1 MARELPGSASTTEPF
16 RRWLT
21 TRPVADRLRT
31 SHEGRNA
38 VEWFLVTLSIY
49 RRVFVR
55 AATLAARNWPVLGT
69 VFVYS
74 TVMAVSASVSALLG
88 MVGGFLISLVWAA
101 CAGSFLY
108 LVEMIVRTS
117 KVTLDDFRRSF
128 GIYLWDVVGISFL
141 SWIFF
146 TLATPAI
153 LQLPQ
158 GFLILLFVRIAVF
171 IFFNAVPELIYLGHY
186 SAVALLSE
194 SYSFIATNW
203 IEWFP
208 ANLAAAALLYGV
220 ASVAVDGAAAYLKVA
235 VIGLL
240 LYFTMVM
247 RGLLFIELQ
256 GSTHRGR
263 AFKYRMGG

>member
-1 MARELPGSASTTEPF
+1 
-16 RRWLT
+16 
-21 TRPVADRLRT
+21 
-31 SHEGRNA
+31 
-38 VEWFLVTLSIY
+38 VEWVLVTLNIY

-55 AATLAARNWPVLGT
+55 AASLAARNWPVMGT

-74 TVMAVSASVSALLG
+74 TVMTVSVSLSLLLG
-88 MVGGFLISLVWAA
+88 IVGGFLISLVWAA

-117 KVTLDDFRRSF
+117 KVTLNDFRRSF
-128 GIYLWDVVGISFL
+128 GMYLWDVVGISFL

-158 GFLILLFVRIAVF
+158 GSVLLLFVQLAVF
-171 IFFNAVPELIYLGHY
+171 IVFNVVPELIYLGHH

-194 SYSFIATNW
+194 SYAFIAANW

-208 ANLAAAALLYGV
+208 ANLVAAGVLYGV
-220 ASVAVDGAAAYLKVA
+220 ASVPAVGPGRYLQAAAF
-235 VIGLL
+235 GLL

-256 GSTHRGR
+256 GSTHRSR
-263 AFKYRMGG
+263 AFKYRMGS